1 MVIVGSGIM
10 GSRLS
15 GGNLAMALLANSLA
29 TGIGLAI
36 LIAIF
41 GPISGA
47 HFNPLVSVLMIGSE
61 VASWS
66 EIGGRIAVQ
75 VVGAFAGV
83 AAAHA
88 MFSESL
94 FSVGMT
100 VRTGWAQWWSE
111 VLATA
116 GLILVIMSC
125 ERRRLASAP
134 LLIGGYITA
143 AYWVTSSTSFA
154 NPAVTIA
161 RAASR
166 TFAGIRPVDV
176 GGFVASQIVGA
187 AVAWK
192 LGSWLLPM
200 ASSRSLPIGSMDP
213 ADVGTGASSPS

>member
-213 ADVGTGASSPS
+213 GEFGTGATCPS